1 MLEKLGQPLSTAMTA
16 MNQGITGNQQQ
27 SSTVKRRK
35 KSTAQPDKKKMFEE
49 VNIFWFFSI

>member
-1 MLEKLGQPLSTAMTA
+1 MLEKLGQPQSTAMTA
-16 MNQGITGNQQQ
+16 MNQGITGSQQ

-49 VNIFWFFSI
+49 VRS